1 MVFARRFNSERVRDA
16 HLTCLTGMP
25 RRVFCSA
32 ALFRVIVL
40 DKTRSRNITRG
51 VWRLSSALTDSK
63 IRQDSVGCGADSL
76 AKAALMPGAL
86 TFHLLPDIPLIAA
99 GDDLG
104 VILHASIARAGLTLA
119 DGDVL
124 VLAQK
129 IVSKAEGRLIP
140 LASVTASQRAVELAA
155 ETDKDPRLVQLILD
169 ESTEVMRKRA
179 GVLIVRHRLGN
190 VGAHAGIDQSNIEHD
205 GGEAALLLP
214 VDPDASAQ
222 ALHDQLRR
230 ITGQRLAIII
240 ADSMNRAWRM
250 GTIGGAIGCAG
261 FKVLDDLRG
270 THDLFGREL
279 KVTII
284 NRADSLAAA
293 ACLLMG
299 ESVQRTPAVLI
310 QGLPFESTTQT
321 ARDIIRPLA
330 DDMFR

>member
-1 MVFARRFNSERVRDA
+1 
-16 HLTCLTGMP
+16 
-25 RRVFCSA
+25 
-32 ALFRVIVL
+32 
-40 DKTRSRNITRG
+40 
-51 VWRLSSALTDSK
+51 
-63 IRQDSVGCGADSL
+63 
-76 AKAALMPGAL
+76 MPGAL
-86 TFHLLPDIPLIAA
+86 TFHVLPEIPLIKA
-99 GDDLG
+99 GDDLAAILLAALQRTG
-104 VILHASIARAGLTLA
+104 VALA
-119 DGDVL
+119 EGDLL

-140 LASVTASQRAVELAA
+140 LATVSPSPRAVELAN

-169 ESTEVMRKRA
+169 ESTEVMRKKP

-190 VGAHAGIDQSNIEHD
+190 VGAHAGIDQSNIAHV

-222 ALHDQLRR
+222 ALHAKLHQATRLRL
-230 ITGQRLAIII
+230 GVII

-261 FKVLDDLRG
+261 LKVLDDLRG
-270 THDLFGREL
+270 TADIFGREL

-284 NRADSLAAA
+284 NRADSLAAT

-299 ESVQRTPAVLI
+299 ESVQQTPAVLI

>member
-1 MVFARRFNSERVRDA
+1 
-16 HLTCLTGMP
+16 
-25 RRVFCSA
+25 
-32 ALFRVIVL
+32 
-40 DKTRSRNITRG
+40 
-51 VWRLSSALTDSK
+51 
-63 IRQDSVGCGADSL
+63 
-76 AKAALMPGAL
+76 MPGAL
-86 TFHLLPDIPLIAA
+86 TFHVLSEIPLIKA
-99 GDDLG
+99 GDDLAAILLAALQRTG
-104 VILHASIARAGLTLA
+104 VALA
-119 DGDVL
+119 EGDLL

-140 LASVTASQRAVELAA
+140 LATVSPSPRAVELAN

-169 ESTEVMRKRA
+169 ESTEVMRKKP

-190 VGAHAGIDQSNIEHD
+190 VGAHAGIDQSNIAHV

-222 ALHDQLRR
+222 ALHAKLHQATGLRL
-230 ITGQRLAIII
+230 GVII

-261 FKVLDDLRG
+261 LKVLDDLRG
-270 THDLFGREL
+270 TADIFGREL

-284 NRADSLAAA
+284 NRADSLAAT

-299 ESVQRTPAVLI
+299 ESVQQTPAVLI